1 MKHNTNSNKNKLLT
15 FFTAIT
21 ICISIYC
28 VAQVG
33 YTQKGMASYYHDK
46 FHGRRT
52 ACGEK
57 FNQNSLTAAH
67 RKLLFNTLVKVTNL
81 NNDKSIVV
89 RINDRG
95 PYKYEGRIIDLTLS
109 AAKKIGVIKRGVVP
123 VKIEVVGEDGV
134 LSSQGMILPGTFTKG
149 KCYNFKGEE
158 RTQTGYG
165 VQLATFKELLNARYF
180 ANVVFR
186 EGFGEVVIKIDSYK
200 TDSTTAVYKV
210 IAGEY
215 SDKTNAY
222 KLAKALKKRYFT
234 GFVVRY

>member
-1 MKHNTNSNKNKLLT
+1 MLIKYIRNIHIFSK
-15 FFTAIT
+15 FYIFVT
-21 ICISIYC
+21 ICFSIDC
-28 VAQVG
+28 NAQIG
-33 YTQKGMASYYHDK
+33 YSQKGMASYYHDK

-81 NNDKSIVV
+81 NNDKSVIV

-95 PYKYEGRIIDLTLS
+95 PYKYEGRIIDLTLT
-109 AAKKIGVIKRGVVP
+109 AAKKIGVVKRGVVP
-123 VKIEVVGEDGV
+123 VKIEVVGEDGM
-134 LSSQGMILPGTFTKG
+134 LSSQSIVLPGTFQMG

-158 RTQTGYG
+158 RNQTGFG

-186 EGFGEVVIKIDSYK
+186 EGFGEVVIKVDSYK
-200 TDSTTAVYKV
+200 TDSTTYIYKV

-215 SDKTNAY
+215 NDKTNAY

>member
-1 MKHNTNSNKNKLLT
+1 MV
-15 FFTAIT
+15 FFKSVFDIFRLYLIVTTLCFSINCTAQI
-21 ICISIYC
+21 
-28 VAQVG
+28 G
-33 YTQKGMASYYHDK
+33 YTQKGLASYYHDK

-57 FNQNSLTAAH
+57 FDQKIMTAAH

-81 NNDKSIVV
+81 NNDKSVVV

-95 PYKYEGRIIDLTLS
+95 PYKYEGRIIDLTLG

-123 VKIEVVGEDGV
+123 VKIEVVGEYGLLAKKSIV
-134 LSSQGMILPGTFTKG
+134 LPGTFLMG
-149 KCYNFKGEE
+149 KCYNYKGEE
-158 RTQTGYG
+158 RNQKGFG

-186 EGFGEVVIKIDSYK
+186 EGFGEVVIKVDHYK
-200 TDSTTAVYKV
+200 TDTKTSIFKV

-215 SDKTNAY
+215 NDKSNAY
-222 KLAKALKKRYFT
+222 KLSKALKKRHFT